1 VELSSE
7 WQGLVFCETIWF
19 MKKFLLIAFLS
30 GAFAVA
36 QVANPAQPMPSRP
49 GAATP
54 VGAPAQMTPVGV
66 ELNNALGQ
74 LERAA
79 QQTSNDVGR
88 LSIKKWKTD
97 SAYKQSSQHDAET
110 IQGNVNGLL
119 AQLLSQVRS
128 NPDSVAIVFKLYRN
142 VDALYDVLKTLAE
155 SAGAFGP
162 KNEFVAL
169 SSDAQNLQQARAT
182 LAAQLDAL
190 AVNKEAELSQLRTM
204 VAQARA
210 AAAAAP
216 PKKIVV
222 DDNEPPKKAVKK
234 KKAVPKPPAA
244 QSSAQQ
250 SQGQNAPPK
259 Q

>member
-1 VELSSE
+1 
-7 WQGLVFCETIWF
+7 
-19 MKKFLLIAFLS
+19 MKTFVLIAFLS
-30 GAFAVA
+30 GSCALA
-36 QVANPAQPMPSRP
+36 QVANPAQPMPGRP
-49 GAATP
+49 SVATP

-79 QQTSNDVGR
+79 QQTSNDVSR
-88 LSIKKWKTD
+88 LSIRKWKTD
-97 SAYKQSSQHDAET
+97 SAYKQQSQHDADT
-110 IQGNVNGLL
+110 IHGNVSGLL

-128 NPDSVAIVFKLYRN
+128 NPDNVANVFKLYRN

-162 KNEFVAL
+162 KNEFDAL
-169 SSDAQNLQQARAT
+169 SSDAQNLQQARNT
-182 LAAQLDAL
+182 LAAQLDAI
-190 AVNKEAELSQLRTM
+190 AVNKEAELSQLRTQ

-210 AAAAAP
+210 AAVAAP

-222 DDNEPPKKAVKK
+222 DDNEPPKKTVKK
-234 KKAVPKPPAA
+234 KKTVPKPAAA
-244 QSSAQQ
+244 QSSTQ
-250 SQGQNAPPK
+250 SQGQPAPPK